1 MLKIIDMRRGKD
13 SDLFEKLVGRDS
25 VGRQDVV
32 DTVNEILENVRKNGD
47 RAVLDYTARFD
58 GGGTGCLI
66 HEGI

>member
-32 DTVNEILENVRKNGD
+32 DTVNEILENVRK
-47 RAVLDYTARFD
+47 TE
-58 GGGTGCLI
+58 TGRSWTTQRDLTGWNWMP
-66 HEGI
+66 HP